1 MYLEQRVD
9 NLENQVLREL
19 RELKA
24 ILLQS
29 QSKPKEKEIQELDL
43 MTVARAAKYIGRSEN
58 TVRAYVKDEKLTKYD
73 GIGRHKIMLSKE
85 ELDALKEQGTV

>member
-29 QSKPKEKEIQELDL
+29 QSKPKEIQELDL

-58 TVRAYVKDEKLTKYD
+58 TIRAYVKDEKLTKYD
-73 GIGRHKIMLSKE
+73 GIGRHKIMISKE
-85 ELDALKEQGTV
+85 ELDALKEQGAA